1 MATRV
6 TSSLSHVFI
15 ASFPA
20 GPWQTNCYVVATQ
33 PGAECLILDPGA
45 GAADGVRDLV
55 AEHRLKPV
63 AVVLTHGHLDHMF
76 AVAPVCGSY
85 DATCWIHPDDRG
97 LLTDPLRAM
106 GPETHQLLA
115 RLTGGKST
123 FAEPDDVRELVDGSV
138 LEIAGVTLDA
148 IHAPGHTAGSVMYRS
163 DYPRTSL
170 GAGAEIDQVVFSGD
184 VLFAGAIG
192 RTDLPG
198 GDHQAMLRSLKEKVL
213 PLPDSAAILPGHGPQ
228 TTMAHER
235 ATNPYLIVS

>member
-1 MATRV
+1 M
-6 TSSLSHVFI
+6 
-15 ASFPA
+15 
-20 GPWQTNCYVVATQ
+20 VATQ
-33 PGAECLILDPGA
+33 SGAECLILDPGV
-45 GAADGVRDLV
+45 GAADGVRELV

-85 DATCWIHPDDRG
+85 DATCWIHPDDRA

-106 GPETHQLLA
+106 GAETHHLLA
-115 RLTGGKST
+115 QLTGGTST

-163 DYPRTSL
+163 DYPLTSL
-170 GAGAEIDQVVFSGD
+170 GADTEIDQVVFSGD
-184 VLFAGAIG
+184 VLFAGSIG

-198 GDHQAMLRSLKEKVL
+198 SSWAVLERSIFDKLL
-213 PLPDSAAILPGHGPQ
+213 TLPDETRVLSGHGGM
-228 TTMAHER
+228 TTIGHER
-235 ATNPYLIVS
+235 QTNPFLI